1 MMDRVHDQLA
11 SLVDAVK
18 ASAKYR
24 DVSQELIARI
34 AAQELS
40 KGRSEKD
47 AIKATK
53 NKLHQVGGAYL
64 DKKEHYSRWLDDL
77 KMAVRTGQRERLL
90 ELSSTIMSH
99 HASTRERI
107 PILEQFYT
115 QIFRELPPIRSIL
128 DIACGL
134 NPLAIPWMPPFS
146 PADFSRRDSG
156 VAGLDTKPPPFS
168 PADFSRRD
176 SGVAGLDTK
185 PPPFSPAD
193 FSRRDSGVAG
203 LDTKPPPFS
212 PADFSRRDSDVAGLD
227 TKPPLS
233 EKGIEYFAYD
243 IYHGMMDFLQ
253 AWFEIMHI
261 GGNAQVCDV
270 IQTCPTQPVDV
281 AFLLK
286 VVPCLEQLDKM
297 AGHRL
302 LRELHAAN
310 LVVSFPIHSLGG
322 RSKGMLEHYETHFQE
337 LLGNEPRWEV
347 KRLIFSTELVF
358 VVRK

>member
-1 MMDRVHDQLA
+1 MDRVHDRLA
-11 SLVDAVK
+11 SLVGAVK

-34 AAQELS
+34 AAQELN

-47 AIKATK
+47 ALKATK

-134 NPLAIPWMPPFS
+134 NPLALPWMLPLIPTNRRGEVHPRPLERDSTVTELNTQPP
-146 PADFSRRDSG
+146 PLIPTDPRGEDEPRPLERDSG
-156 VAGLDTKPPPFS
+156 VAGLEPPQ
-168 PADFSRRD
+168 
-176 SGVAGLDTK
+176 
-185 PPPFSPAD
+185 
-193 FSRRDSGVAG
+193 
-203 LDTKPPPFS
+203 
-212 PADFSRRDSDVAGLD
+212 
-227 TKPPLS
+227 S
-233 EKGIEYFAYD
+233 EMGIEYFAYD
-243 IYHGMMDFLQ
+243 IYHGMMDFLK

-270 IQTCPTQPVDV
+270 IQTCPTQPADV

-286 VVPCLEQLDKM
+286 VIPCLEQLDKM

-347 KRLIFSTELVF
+347 KRLIFATELVF

>member
-1 MMDRVHDQLA
+1 MDRKHDQLA
-11 SLVDAVK
+11 SLVNAVK

-24 DVSQELIARI
+24 DINQELITRI

-64 DKKEHYSRWLDDL
+64 DKREHYTRWLDDL
-77 KMAVRTGQRERLL
+77 ELAARTGQRERLL
-90 ELSSTIMSH
+90 ELCRIIMSH

-115 QIFRELPPIRSIL
+115 RIFRELPPIRSIL

-134 NPLAIPWMPPFS
+134 NPLAIPWMPLP
-146 PADFSRRDSG
+146 
-156 VAGLDTKPPPFS
+156 
-168 PADFSRRD
+168 
-176 SGVAGLDTK
+176 
-185 PPPFSPAD
+185 
-193 FSRRDSGVAG
+193 
-203 LDTKPPPFS
+203 
-212 PADFSRRDSDVAGLD
+212 
-227 TKPPLS
+227 
-233 EKGIEYFAYD
+233 ENGIEYYAYD

-253 AWFEIMHI
+253 AWLGIMHV
-261 GGNAQVCDV
+261 GGNAQVRDM
-270 IQTCPTQPVDV
+270 IQTCPTQPADV

-286 VVPCLEQLDKM
+286 AIPCLEQVDKA

-302 LRELHAAN
+302 LSELHASN
-310 LVVSFPIHSLGG
+310 LVVSFPIQSLGG
-322 RSKGMLEHYETHFQE
+322 RSKGMLEHYETHFYK
-337 LLGNEPRWEV
+337 LLGNELRWEV
-347 KRLIFSTELVF
+347 KKLVFDTELVF